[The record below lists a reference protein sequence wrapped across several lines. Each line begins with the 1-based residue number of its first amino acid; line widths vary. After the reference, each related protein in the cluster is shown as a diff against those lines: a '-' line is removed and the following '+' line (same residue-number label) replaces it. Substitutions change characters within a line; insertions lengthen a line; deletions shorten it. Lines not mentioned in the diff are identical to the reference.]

1 MTPTQGTSEAPPT
14 YSEDQVAGLIR
25 AMTTE
30 QREGLLGKIA
40 SKGKGKTNRVV
51 DDREPEFEDSEEDF

>member
-1 MTPTQGTSEAPPT
+1 MPPA

-40 SKGKGKTNRVV
+40 SKGKGKANKVV
-51 DDREPEFEDSEEDF
+51 DNREPEFEDSKEDF

>member
-1 MTPTQGTSEAPPT
+1 VNQGASDAPPA

-30 QREGLLGKIA
+30 QWKGLLGKIA
-40 SKGKGKTNRVV
+40 SPTKNKEKGKTQVV
-51 DDREPEFEDSEEDF
+51 DDREPESKSEEDF